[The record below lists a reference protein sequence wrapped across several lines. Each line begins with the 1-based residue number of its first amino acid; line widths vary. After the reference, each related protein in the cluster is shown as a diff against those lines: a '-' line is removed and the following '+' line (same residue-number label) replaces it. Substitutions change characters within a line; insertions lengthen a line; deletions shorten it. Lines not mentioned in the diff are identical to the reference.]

1 MENLKSFN
9 EFIKENYLENPSDA
23 ELLDNSKKKMLKNGY
38 VEVEVIEPVDGLE
51 KGDTVMVSATEFGEL
66 EDESMVTCY
75 KGDDKIITAK
85 RNLQVKMK

>member
-9 EFIKENYLENPSDA
+9 EFIKESYLENPSDA
-23 ELLDNSKKKMLKNGY
+23 ELLGNSKKKMLKNGY

-75 KGDDKIITAK
+75 KEDDKIITAK